1 MILILTLI
9 KSEVMKEKSHLI
21 FVRTKGGIA
30 ENFGRIQKGRP
41 QICLEDEF
49 MGRGGMIAKV
59 IKSY

>member
-1 MILILTLI
+1 
-9 KSEVMKEKSHLI
+9 MKEKSHLI

-49 MGRGGMIAKV
+49 MGRGGGGDRESHQKFFGV
-59 IKSY
+59 SG